1 MHEGSRRG
9 APRSARAADRTPG
22 GREARGGGAPG
33 RGRASGPGGSRARP
47 SRAGERQGQ
56 DGTGQRGTGR
66 GGTGRGGTGAAE
78 VARIASLIEPVLAAM
93 EIDLEGIKIGSAGRR
108 RVLRIIVDADGGVSL
123 DDIAEVSREVS
134 ARLDAGN
141 AMGDAPYTLEVSSPG
156 VDRPLTQP
164 RHWRRAAGRL
174 VAVPIAAGNVDAER
188 DAPAG
193 PVPRQARVIDA
204 DDDGVTLEID
214 GASRFFDYAD
224 LGPGR
229 VQVEFTRLDEADGEV
244 GEGDFDDDGDPGDD
258 DDDDDRDD
266 VGDSADEE
274 DPDGY

>member
-9 APRSARAADRTPG
+9 APRSARAANRTPG
-22 GREARGGGAPG
+22 GRDTRGGGIP
-33 RGRASGPGGSRARP
+33 GRAS
-47 SRAGERQGQ
+47 
-56 DGTGQRGTGR
+56 
-66 GGTGRGGTGAAE
+66 AAE
-78 VARIASLIEPVLAAM
+78 VARISGLIEPVLAAM

-134 ARLDAGN
+134 ARLDAGS

-174 VAVPIAAGNVDAER
+174 VAVPIAAGNLDAQR

-193 PVPRQARVIDA
+193 PVARQARVIDA
-204 DDDGVTLEID
+204 DEDGVTLEID
-214 GASRFFDYAD
+214 GVSRFFDYAD

-229 VQVEFTRLDEADGEV
+229 VQVEFTRRDEADGEP
-244 GEGDFDDDGDPGDD
+244 GDGDFGDDGDD
-258 DDDDDRDD
+258 DDGDD

>member
-1 MHEGSRRG
+1 MHEGSRLG
-9 APRSARAADRTPG
+9 APRSARAANRTPG
-22 GREARGGGAPG
+22 GRDARGGGAPG
-33 RGRASGPGGSRARP
+33 RAS
-47 SRAGERQGQ
+47 
-56 DGTGQRGTGR
+56 R
-66 GGTGRGGTGAAE
+66 GGASAAE
-78 VARIASLIEPVLAAM
+78 VARIASLVEPVLAAM
-93 EIDLEGIKIGSAGRR
+93 EIDLEGVKIGSAGRR

-134 ARLDAGN
+134 ARLDARN
-141 AMGDAPYTLEVSSPG
+141 AMGDAPYTLEVTSPG

-174 VAVPIAAGNVDAER
+174 VAVPITAGSSDAER
-188 DAPAG
+188 ESPAG
-193 PVPRQARVIDA
+193 PVARQARVIDA
-204 DDDGVTLEID
+204 DEDGVTLEID
-214 GASRFFDYAD
+214 GVSRFFDYAD

-229 VQVEFTRLDEADGEV
+229 VQVEFTRLDEADGEA
-244 GEGDFDDDGDPGDD
+244 GEGDLGDASDPGDY